1 MSQTTSLTFK
11 SPTANSYQQTADSS
25 SLLIVGSAFNPK
37 RAYICGESREHR
49 ISVETGPREC
59 EDRKIID
66 RGGVAKVFYIVFFYF
81 VQSEIELHL
90 SITRRPNFMQNFP
103 LVSYIEVIIG
113 FNFGVCCLY
122 VFTSQR

>member
-1 MSQTTSLTFK
+1 MKIEK
-11 SPTANSYQQTADSS
+11 S
-25 SLLIVGSAFNPK
+25 LIVA
-37 RAYICGESREHR
+37 ESQKF
-49 ISVETGPREC
+49 SS
-59 EDRKIID
+59 
-66 RGGVAKVFYIVFFYF
+66 FFYF